1 MRYSDF
7 ETAFS
12 APRLNKYLYACKGNR
27 RKALCLYRYN
37 LKMSQQFYGLISV
50 FEITLRNAINRH
62 FAMRFSDT
70 DWIVTQAN
78 GGFLNKYRD
87 AVNLEK
93 TKLSRAGH
101 YNSDR
106 LLTALS
112 FGVWSYLFSRNC
124 FRKSGKTLLRI
135 FPNKPHGLNQ
145 REVYKDLDDIRMF
158 RNRIA
163 HHEQICFDYGNIN
176 LDEARRIAQTI
187 HAYLCYLGYEPHE
200 ILHGV
205 ETPNKMFEKIEAIV
219 ATLPHDG

>member
-1 MRYSDF
+1 MKYSDF

-12 APRLNKYLYACKGNR
+12 APRLNKYLCACKGNR
-27 RKALCLYRYN
+27 RKAICLYRYN

-62 FAMRFSDT
+62 FTTQFSDSN
-70 DWIVTQAN
+70 WIVTQAN
-78 GGFLNKYRD
+78 SGFLNKYRD

-93 TKLSRAGH
+93 AKLSRAGH
-101 YNSDR
+101 YNNDR

-145 REVYKDLDDIRMF
+145 REVYKDLDDIRIF

-176 LDEARRIAQTI
+176 LDEAKRIAHMI
-187 HAYLCYLGYEPHE
+187 REYLYYLGYEPRD
-200 ILHGV
+200 ILYGV
-205 ETPNKMFEKIEAIV
+205 ETPIKMFDKIES
-219 ATLPHDG
+219 TCSNL